1 MDPSLHDILASY
13 NDRSPLDQ
21 AYTIPASWYVDERV
35 AELER
40 QNVFGRTWQVV
51 ARADQLQQPGQYVTS
66 DLAGEP
72 LVIVR
77 GGDRQL
83 RAFYNVCR
91 HHAAA
96 VVTEAQGTAS
106 VLRCPYHGWSYGLD
120 GSLKGA
126 PEFEGVCSFDRAQ
139 NGLLPVPVET
149 WEQFVF
155 VNLDPKASPLAA
167 FLGGMMQRVAPL
179 SARSISLSAGRTV

>member
-21 AYTIPASWYVDERV
+21 AYTIPASWYVDARV
-35 AELER
+35 AQLEG

-77 GGDRQL
+77 SNDHQL

-96 VVTEAQGTAS
+96 VVIEEQGTAS
-106 VLRCPYHGWSYGLD
+106 ILRCPYHGWSYGLD

-126 PEFEGVCSFDRAQ
+126 AGV
-139 NGLLPVPVET
+139 
-149 WEQFVF
+149 
-155 VNLDPKASPLAA
+155 
-167 FLGGMMQRVAPL
+167 
-179 SARSISLSAGRTV
+179 

>member
-1 MDPSLHDILASY
+1 
-13 NDRSPLDQ
+13 
-21 AYTIPASWYVDERV
+21 
-35 AELER
+35 
-40 QNVFGRTWQVV
+40 V

-77 GGDRQL
+77 SNDHQL

-96 VVTEAQGTAS
+96 VVIEEQGTAS
-106 VLRCPYHGWSYGLD
+106 ILRCPYHGWSYGLD

-126 PEFEGVCSFDRAQ
+126 AGV
-139 NGLLPVPVET
+139 
-149 WEQFVF
+149 
-155 VNLDPKASPLAA
+155 
-167 FLGGMMQRVAPL
+167 
-179 SARSISLSAGRTV
+179 